1 MNKSMIKYEESF
13 IVKIRRILKNLFRI
27 HKQSYNFKQETSNT
41 DEEKKEQVQFDFLKE
56 IKVDNTEIISEHNKK
71 MFIFEIS
78 KNPQILDSLSIDR
91 LKVLDGYCDDIIKQ
105 NEDKIKLLK
114 R

>member
-1 MNKSMIKYEESF
+1 MIKYEESF
-13 IVKIRRILKNLFRI
+13 IVKIRKFLKRLFKI
-27 HKQSYNFKQETSNT
+27 GKQEYNFIQETSNK
-41 DEEKKEQVQFDFLKE
+41 DEEKKEQVKFDFLSE
-56 IKVDNTEIISEHNKK
+56 IKVNNTEIISEHNKK

-91 LKVLDGYCDDIIKQ
+91 LQVLDSYCDDIIKQ